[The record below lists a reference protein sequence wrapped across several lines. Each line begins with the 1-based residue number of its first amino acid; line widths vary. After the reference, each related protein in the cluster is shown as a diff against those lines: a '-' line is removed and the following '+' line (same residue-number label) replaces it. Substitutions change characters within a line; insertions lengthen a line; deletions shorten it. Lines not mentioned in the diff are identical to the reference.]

1 MTGTV
6 RLPLLIINSKSV
18 PEFRIRLTESRWL
31 LLTKSSYFSK
41 KKCFMKHKLR
51 KRCFSTL
58 TRQHVLLL
66 ELTYTLAIYRFNDI
80 TNLNKVWLVSWTV
93 LYKSEN
99 IQWQIIFLK
108 EWLLSFTQAFA
119 GRRRRPRCP
128 GLPNSILPSR
138 DSWFLSHIFAHQAPR
153 SWTKTRTS
161 ATSIKTGKTS
171 KSWGA
176 LLLLLNLT
184 FPPLIPNPK
193 PFSCV
198 RINFTFHFKIGSVL
212 IVRIELC
219 FIKSISWSWFV
230 FFKVF
235 LFSTKIS
242 SFIRKSTLN

>member
-1 MTGTV
+1 
-6 RLPLLIINSKSV
+6 
-18 PEFRIRLTESRWL
+18 
-31 LLTKSSYFSK
+31 
-41 KKCFMKHKLR
+41 MKHKLR

-80 TNLNKVWLVSWTV
+80 TNLNKIWFVSWTV

-108 EWLLSFTQAFA
+108 EWLFGSLSMS
-119 GRRRRPRCP
+119 
-128 GLPNSILPSR
+128 N
-138 DSWFLSHIFAHQAPR
+138 H
-153 SWTKTRTS
+153 
-161 ATSIKTGKTS
+161 
-171 KSWGA
+171 
-176 LLLLLNLT
+176 T

-219 FIKSISWSWFV
+219 FINSISWSWFV

-242 SFIRKSTLN
+242 SLIRKSTLKFRNKIGLSVFYLDSVMIKGSSWS